1 VNLGDRNSDT
11 VSSIEALRHPV
22 SPGISPIND
31 DTHQGEFENL
41 ETSLTQ
47 THTSTLHRVDVE
59 RDSDED
65 VVIFQGRS

>member
-1 VNLGDRNSDT
+1 METLH
-11 VSSIEALRHPV
+11 HPV

-31 DTHQGEFENL
+31 DMHRGEFENL

-47 THTSTLHRVDVE
+47 VHTSIPHTVDVE

-65 VVIFQGRS
+65 IVIFQGRS

>member
-1 VNLGDRNSDT
+1 LDT
-11 VSSIEALRHPV
+11 VSSVEALHHPAG
-22 SPGISPIND
+22 PGVSPIND
-31 DTHQGEFENL
+31 DTHRGEFENL

-47 THTSTLHRVDVE
+47 TRISTPHRVDVE